1 MLHEWSCLLEWKKD
15 DEIRMDKCID
25 GCGCLK
31 WQWCWQLEEDLGLCE
46 ESREQRL
53 QRRGHQ
59 VKTVL
64 NKPHVIRHYL
74 ETGGEERGSI
84 FNEISAFCEMSKL
97 SDSQY
102 EFFFFKLQKSILV
115 TFWSENWVWQTT
127 LLFWNINQVD
137 ICVSTSIRTKS
148 FVLLPLNVKYLVF
161 KSLLLHLTF
170 SLSLSCVC
178 VFMYVFYL
186 YWICVHFCVGLSCC
200 GCSRLCVYIY
210 IYMKQILINN
220 NKCKI
225 CIVRAQSPKEHALS
239 AYEHEQHTKDRR
251 INK

>member
-1 MLHEWSCLLEWKKD
+1 MSSDTTC
-15 DEIRMDKCID
+15 R
-25 GCGCLK
+25 
-31 WQWCWQLEEDLGLCE
+31 LGE
-46 ESREQRL
+46 
-53 QRRGHQ
+53 RRGGAYSMRYR
-59 VKTVL
+59 L
-64 NKPHVIRHYL
+64 
-74 ETGGEERGSI
+74 
-84 FNEISAFCEMSKL
+84 SAKC
-97 SDSQY
+97 QNCQTANTR
-102 EFFFFKLQKSILV
+102 FFFKLQKSILV
-115 TFWSENWVWQTT
+115 AFWSENWVWQTT

-170 SLSLSCVC
+170 SLSLSLVCVC
-178 VFMYVFYL
+178 VYVCILFVLNVCAFLCGSLLLWLFASLRLYL
-186 YWICVHFCVGLSCC
+186 
-200 GCSRLCVYIY
+200 Y

-239 AYEHEQHTKDRR
+239 AHEHEQHTKDRR

>member
-1 MLHEWSCLLEWKKD
+1 MLGDWYRHWSCLLKWKKD

-53 QRRGHQ
+53 QCRGHQ

-178 VFMYVFYL
+178 VCLCMYF
-186 YWICVHFCVGLSCC
+186 ICTEYVCISVWVSLVVVVRVSAFISIY
-200 GCSRLCVYIY
+200 VYETDT
-210 IYMKQILINN
+210 N
-220 NKCKI
+220 
-225 CIVRAQSPKEHALS
+225 
-239 AYEHEQHTKDRR
+239 
-251 INK
+251 